1 VKWSPEISLEAFR
14 QVVDVETTRDDYPEA
29 VAIAGNIP
37 VYDGSRV
44 DEKAE
49 AEWARIL
56 LDGPGAFA
64 IRGASTDMAC
74 LDAATEVFRE
84 IIAEE
89 RAAGGGRGDHFAK
102 AGANDRVWNSHQ
114 KLCMKA
120 PDVYARYVSNP
131 VIARACRAWLGP
143 GYQFTTQLN
152 VVRPGGKAQEAHRD
166 YHLGFMQVEE
176 MLDYP
181 AHVHRMSPT
190 LVLQGGLAHCD
201 MSAESGTTKLLPY
214 SQRYLAGYAA
224 VLRPEFRAYF
234 EAHCVQLPLRKG
246 DAVFFSPAL
255 FHAAGENRTAD
266 VIRTVNLLQICSV
279 LTQAMETVDRTAMS
293 LAVFPYLAALGPEER
308 AAAIAAT
315 ASGYPFPTNLDTDP
329 PLGGLAPESQQ
340 QVLARAVAEGWTRE
354 ALAETLAAQEAK
366 RRA

>member
-1 VKWSPEISLEAFR
+1 VF
-14 QVVDVETTRDDYPEA
+14 A
-29 VAIAGNIP
+29 VRRAHHDLAAI
-37 VYDGSRV
+37 
-44 DEKAE
+44 
-49 AEWARIL
+49 
-56 LDGPGAFA
+56 
-64 IRGASTDMAC
+64 
-74 LDAATEVFRE
+74 DAATEVFRE

-89 RAAGGGRGDHFAK
+89 RAAGGRGDHFAQ
-102 AGANDRVWNSHQ
+102 AGANDRIWNSLQ
-114 KLCMKA
+114 KLCLRA
-120 PDVYARYVSNP
+120 PEVYARYVSSP

-143 GYQFTTQLN
+143 AYQFTTQLN
-152 VVRPGGKAQEAHRD
+152 VVRPGGKAQQAHRD
-166 YHLGFMQVEE
+166 YHLGFMQVDE

-201 MSAESGTTKLLPY
+201 MSVESGTTKLLPY
-214 SQRYLAGYAA
+214 SQRFLPGYAA
-224 VLRPEFRAYF
+224 VLRPEFREYF
-234 EAHCVQLPLRKG
+234 EAHCVQLPLSKG

-255 FHAAGENRTAD
+255 FHAAGENRTPD
-266 VIRTVNLLQICSV
+266 IIRTVNLLQVCSV

-293 LAVFPYLAALGPEER
+293 LAVFPYLAALGREER

-340 QVLARAVAEGWTRE
+340 QTLARAVEEGWNPE
-354 ALAETLAAQEAK
+354 ALANTLSAQQAK